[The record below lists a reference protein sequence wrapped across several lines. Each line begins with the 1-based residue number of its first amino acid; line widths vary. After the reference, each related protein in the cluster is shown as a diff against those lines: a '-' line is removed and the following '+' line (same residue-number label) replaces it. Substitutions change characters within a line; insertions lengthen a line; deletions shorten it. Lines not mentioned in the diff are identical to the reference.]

1 MKSRLLSSTFIPVL
15 VGAGVVVGGAVAPS
29 APGYAAGPSVERL
42 NPLPVARPKPATI
55 QLAQCKPCNPCNP
68 CAAKKGCNPCNPCAP
83 KRACNPCSPCAA
95 KGACGPCG
103 PCGAG
108 AAASSKCFVPRLR
121 SAAACNPC
129 AAKKRGCNP
138 CNPCAAK
145 KACAPC
151 SPCAAKKAC
160 APCAPCGPC
169 GPCGPAAAAE
179 ITPAEARAAYKCLI
193 GEMTASYAKAGLK
206 TVSGYTGWTRV
217 NTSPYQSATHG
228 NRYVNNYADKH
239 AAQRYTKF
247 EKAGLMPAGSVI
259 AKDSFAVRP
268 DGSTA
273 VGPLFVMEKMT
284 AGFSPKTG
292 NWRYTL
298 IMPNGAVIGTT
309 KGKGAAS
316 VKFCAECHM
325 SMGEGQD
332 SMTFLPEEF
341 RKKF

>member
-1 MKSRLLSSTFIPVL
+1 MRSMKSRLLSSTFIPVL
-15 VGAGVVVGGAVAPS
+15 VGVVGGGAVAPS
-29 APGYAAGPSVERL
+29 APGYAAGPSVERMS
-42 NPLPVARPKPATI
+42 PLPVAIPRPIPI
-55 QLAQCKPCNPCNP
+55 QLAACNPCNP
-68 CAAKKGCNPCNPCAP
+68 CAAKKRGCNPCN
-83 KRACNPCSPCAA
+83 PCAA
-95 KGACGPCG
+95 KGACGPCN
-103 PCGAG
+103 PCNPCAAG
-108 AAASSKCFVPRLR
+108 AAASSKCFVPRLKT
-121 SAAACNPC
+121 AAACNPC

-145 KACAPC
+145 KACNPC
-151 SPCAAKKAC
+151 NPCAAKKAC
-160 APCAPCGPC
+160 NPCNPCAPKGACSPC
-169 GPCGPAAAAE
+169 NPCAPSAAGE
-179 ITPAEARAAYKCLI
+179 ITPAESTAVYKCLI
-193 GEMTASYAKAGLK
+193 GEMTAGYAKAGLK

-228 NRYVNNYADKH
+228 SRYVNNYADKH
-239 AAQRYTKF
+239 AARRYIKF

-273 VGPLFVMEKMT
+273 AGPLFVMEKMT

-292 NWRYTL
+292 NWRYTM
-298 IMPNGAVIGTT
+298 IMPNGAVFGTT

-341 RKKF
+341 RKKY